1 MTTVALHH
9 TEFGPA
15 GGLAVLALHGWT
27 PDHRL
32 MTGCLEPVFASRSHP
47 YRRLYPDLP
56 GMGATPAHTVASSDD
71 ILDCVEAYV
80 DEHVGDAPLLVI
92 GESYGGYLARAIT
105 RRRRRQ
111 VVGLALICPIGAA
124 VLNADR
130 DVPPHTV
137 LVRDPALGD
146 LQGSDFDDVAVV
158 QTHETYRRTQ
168 DEVVV
173 GIEIADQSA
182 LARIREHWVLSDDPE
197 DAEPVIVPTA
207 IMTGRQDASTGYRDT
222 WSLLEHYP
230 RASFTVLDRAGHNLQ
245 IEQPGLFAAITADWL
260 DRVEESL
267 ATPSEPDAR
276 SSGLSGERGTV
287 IARSP
292 TRPSVL

>member
-1 MTTVALHH
+1 MTVVALRH
-9 TEFGPA
+9 TEFGPTD
-15 GGLAVLALHGWT
+15 GLAVLALHGWT

-32 MTGCLEPVFASRSHP
+32 MTGCLEPVFATRSYP

-56 GMGATPAHTVASSDD
+56 GMGATPAGGTASSDD
-71 ILDCVEAYV
+71 VLNSVEAYV
-80 DEHVGDAPLLVI
+80 DEHVGAAPLVGI

-105 RRRRRQ
+105 RRRHHQ
-111 VVGLALICPIGAA
+111 VAGLALICPIGRVVAH
-124 VLNADR
+124 ADR

-146 LQGSDFDDVAVV
+146 LHGSDFDDVAVV
-158 QTHETYRRTQ
+158 QTHETVRRTR

-173 GIEIADQSA
+173 GLDIADHSA
-182 LARIREHWVLSDDPE
+182 LARVKQRWVLTDDPE

-207 IMTGRQDASTGYRDT
+207 IMTGRQDSSTGYRDT

-230 RASFTVLDRAGHNLQ
+230 RATFAVLDRAGHNLQ
-245 IEQPGLFAAITADWL
+245 IEQPSLFTAITAEWL

-267 ATPSEPDAR
+267 IAPSQPANLSIALR
-276 SSGLSGERGTV
+276 SG
-287 IARSP
+287 
-292 TRPSVL
+292 